1 MKKESIPSYTSTT
14 LTAKEFLVL
23 RSYALGMSEQQLCK
37 LIEVNPLKFLKIK
50 KDLMQKLAVQ
60 NMYTAVRKGFEL
72 RLLDPINYMDE
83 EIKSK
88 TLDFLEKHESD
99 FLMTRDVA
107 GNPLWRYYPLLLK
120 YHTISLETNAKTKSR
135 NGKIKKSHRS
145 GIKDLHLRHK
155 ALL

>member
-1 MKKESIPSYTSTT
+1 MKKDSIPSYTSTT
-14 LTAKEFLVL
+14 LTAKEFLFL

-37 LIEVNPLKFLKIK
+37 LLEVNPLKFLKIK
-50 KDLMQKLAVQ
+50 KELMQKLAVQ

-83 EIKSK
+83 AIKSK

-99 FLMTRDVA
+99 FLLTREVA

-120 YHTISLETNAKTKSR
+120 YHTYICGDESQDQKPKRKNK
-135 NGKIKKSHRS
+135 KIPPKR
-145 GIKDLHLRHK
+145 D
-155 ALL
+155 

>member
-37 LIEVNPLKFLKIK
+37 LLEVNPLKFLKIK

-83 EIKSK
+83 AIKSK

-107 GNPLWRYYPLLLK
+107 GNPLWRYYTLLLK
-120 YHTISLETNAKTKSR
+120 YHTYICGDESQDQKPKRKNK
-135 NGKIKKSHRS
+135 KIPPKR
-145 GIKDLHLRHK
+145 D
-155 ALL
+155 

>member
-1 MKKESIPSYTSTT
+1 MKKDSIPSYTSTK

-23 RSYALGMSEQQLCK
+23 RSYALGMSEQQLYK
-37 LIEVNPLKFLKIK
+37 LLEVSQLKFLKIK

-83 EIKSK
+83 AIKSK

-120 YHTISLETNAKTKSR
+120 YYTFISGEEYKEKNPKMK
-135 NGKIKKSHRS
+135 NKKIPPKR
-145 GIKDLHLRHK
+145 D
-155 ALL
+155 

>member
-37 LIEVNPLKFLKIK
+37 LLEVNPLKFLKIK

-72 RLLDPINYMDE
+72 RLTHYDFIN
-83 EIKSK
+83 
-88 TLDFLEKHESD
+88 
-99 FLMTRDVA
+99 
-107 GNPLWRYYPLLLK
+107 K
-120 YHTISLETNAKTKSR
+120 YSVVV
-135 NGKIKKSHRS
+135 
-145 GIKDLHLRHK
+145 
-155 ALL
+155 

>member
-1 MKKESIPSYTSTT
+1 MKKDSIPSYTSTT

-23 RSYALGMSEQQLCK
+23 RSYALGMSEQQLYK
-37 LIEVNPLKFLKIK
+37 LLEVSQLKFLKIK

-83 EIKSK
+83 AIKSK

-99 FLMTRDVA
+99 FLLTREVA

-120 YHTISLETNAKTKSR
+120 YHTYISGDECQDQKPKRKNK
-135 NGKIKKSHRS
+135 KIPPKR
-145 GIKDLHLRHK
+145 D
-155 ALL
+155 